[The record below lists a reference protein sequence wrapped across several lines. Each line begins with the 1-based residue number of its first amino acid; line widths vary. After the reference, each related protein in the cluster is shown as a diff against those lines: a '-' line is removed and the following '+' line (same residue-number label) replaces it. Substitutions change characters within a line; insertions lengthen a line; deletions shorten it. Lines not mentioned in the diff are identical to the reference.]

1 MLLRVKLQRIPK
13 IKFDTVLARWLVC
26 FHCKGSTIET
36 ADVAEWQTRSAQDAV
51 GAILWRFK
59 SSHPHQ
65 VFKNTPKQPDPRSGA
80 EPDRFPRRVQIPHS
94 SEQPGLDILNS

>member
-1 MLLRVKLQRIPK
+1 MLLGSK

-26 FHCKGSTIET
+26 FHCKGSTIK

-51 GAILWRFK
+51 RAISWRFK

-65 VFKNTPKQPDPRSGA
+65 HSLELETVLLCEFHAK
-80 EPDRFPRRVQIPHS
+80 DRY
-94 SEQPGLDILNS
+94 